1 MKKSFILFILISGLV
16 FAQKYN
22 PMTGEELKIEKVDPF
37 TGEVIK
43 EKELESKKS
52 INDGSDANSYFEDSV
67 NQFSAVKSIPQSMI
81 GDLIILRFINDI
93 ELFGRIT
100 AQNRNYITL
109 DIENVGEAII
119 PLNNIKSFNLANK
132 NNTTYDISSKS
143 LIGENYNNKI
153 DILDFERS
161 IESEFSQYMEKKN
174 YLFLGVGG
182 CALAPLTFGLS
193 IPLVAIYGN
202 IPVKKTEPTSKFYRD
217 LPSQYKIRYKTEFN
231 KKITAKKASDT
242 KNGMIGS
249 VILFTIFMFLVEL
262 G

>member
-1 MKKSFILFILISGLV
+1 MKRSFILLTLFAGLV
-16 FAQKYN
+16 FAQKYD
-22 PMTGEELKIEKVDPF
+22 PLTGEEIKIKKFDPLTGDAIEENKSDIKNPVNDEKDVN
-37 TGEVIK
+37 
-43 EKELESKKS
+43 
-52 INDGSDANSYFEDSV
+52 INTEDSN
-67 NQFSAVKSIPQSMI
+67 NQFQTVKSIPQSMI
-81 GDLIILRFINDI
+81 GDLIILRFINDT
-93 ELFGRIT
+93 ELFGKIT

-109 DIENVGEAII
+109 DIEYVGEAII
-119 PLNNIKSFNLANK
+119 PLKNIKSFNLANK
-132 NNTTYDISSKS
+132 NNTTYSMSSKS
-143 LIGENYNNKI
+143 PIGENYNNKI

-161 IESEFSQYMEKKN
+161 IETEFSQYMEKKN

-217 LPSQYKIRYKTEFN
+217 LPSKYKIRYKTEFN

-242 KNGMIGS
+242 TNGMIGS

>member
-22 PMTGEELKIEKVDPF
+22 PLTGEEIKIEKVDPF

-52 INDGSDANSYFEDSV
+52 INDGSDANSYVEDSV
-67 NQFSAVKSIPQSMI
+67 NQLSAVISIPQSMI

-109 DIENVGEAII
+109 DIKNVGEAII
-119 PLNNIKSFNLANK
+119 PLKNIKSFNLANK
-132 NNTTYDISSKS
+132 NNTSYGMSSKS
-143 LIGENYNNKI
+143 PKGENYNNKI

-161 IESEFSQYMEKKN
+161 IEAEFSQYMEKKN

-242 KNGMIGS
+242 TNGMIGS

>member
-1 MKKSFILFILISGLV
+1 MKRSFILFILISKLV
-16 FAQKYN
+16 FAQKYD
-22 PMTGEELKIEKVDPF
+22 PLTGEEIKIEKFDPF
-37 TGEVIK
+37 TGEVIQ
-43 EKELESKKS
+43 EKDLELKKP
-52 INDGSDANSYFEDSV
+52 INYGRDANSYVEDSV
-67 NQFSAVKSIPQSMI
+67 NQLSAVKSIPQSMI
-81 GDLIILRFINDI
+81 GNPILLRFINDI

-119 PLNNIKSFNLANK
+119 PLKNIKSFNLANK
-132 NNTTYDISSKS
+132 NKITYNISSKS
-143 LIGENYNNKI
+143 PIGENYNNKI

-161 IESEFSQYMEKKN
+161 IETEFSQYMERKN
-174 YLFLGVGG
+174 YLFLGMGG

-202 IPVKKTEPTSKFYRD
+202 IPVKKTEPISKFYRD

-231 KKITAKKASDT
+231 KKITAKKASDIR
-242 KNGMIGS
+242 NGMIGS